1 MTTTRTTK
9 LTGHTP
15 TLFACFAHFDVC
27 FMLWVLIGAL
37 GTFIFDGT
45 GIPAGLK
52 GLLVGI
58 PVLTGSLT
66 RIPLGILSDRYGGRR
81 VALGLLAFLV
91 LPLLL
96 GWLAPIGLP
105 LMVVTGLT
113 LGVAGA
119 SFAIV
124 LPLASRWYPPERQ
137 GLVMGIAAAGNSGT
151 VLANILAPRLALS
164 FGWQNVFGL
173 ALIPLAAVF
182 VLFLFA
188 AREAPVERVATGRSS
203 REYWDAISHPDAWWF
218 CAFYCITFGG
228 YVGLS
233 SFLPVYLHDQFG
245 MSPVTAG
252 SLTAAAALAGSV
264 SRPAGGYVADRLGGA
279 SVLQAVFAVVA
290 VCYATFATAPST
302 ALVAPLLLV
311 MMVALGLGN
320 GVVFQLVPQRFAKE
334 IGSVT
339 GVVGA
344 LGGIGGFLLPTLLG
358 AVKQATGSYAPGFA
372 TMSTLALGAAIALR
386 LLMDRTR
393 AVALSTVVARDE

>member
-1 MTTTRTTK
+1 MTTTGTVK
-9 LTGHTP
+9 PTGHAP

-37 GTFIFDGT
+37 GTFIFDGA

-58 PVLTGSLT
+58 PVLTGSLM
-66 RIPLGILSDRYGGRR
+66 RIPLGILSDRCGGRR

-91 LPLLL
+91 LPLTL
-96 GWLAPIGLP
+96 GWLAPIRLP
-105 LMVVTGLT
+105 VMVMTGLT

-119 SFAIV
+119 SFAVV

-151 VLANILAPRLALS
+151 VLANLLAPRLAVS

-182 VLFLFA
+182 VLFLLV
-188 AREAPVERVATGRSS
+188 ARDAPEASTARSS
-203 REYWDAISHPDAWWF
+203 REYWSAIAHCDALWF
-218 CAFYCITFGG
+218 CALYCITFGG

-233 SFLPVYLHDQFG
+233 SFLPVYLHDQLN
-245 MSPVTAG
+245 MTPVTAG
-252 SLTAAAALAGSV
+252 SLTAAAAFAGS
-264 SRPAGGYVADRLGGA
+264 SARPAGGYVADRLGGA
-279 SVLQAVFAVVA
+279 SVLPAVLAVIA
-290 VCYATFATAPST
+290 ACYAGLATSPSS
-302 ALVAPLLLV
+302 ALMGPLLLV
-311 MMVALGLGN
+311 MMVSCGLGN

-358 AVKQATGSYAPGFA
+358 ACKQATGSYGPGFA
-372 TMSTLALGAAIALR
+372 TMSGLAFGAAIALR
-386 LLMDRTR
+386 LLQERTDAATLSPI
-393 AVALSTVVARDE
+393 AVRDGE